1 MDKKFLDDVADK
13 LENVQFLSAE
23 LDKTHGHDVDGV
35 KADYEEACADL
46 EKTLF
51 EWVEMQITDPEP
63 NEPEK
68 TATYY
73 RVMADKADE
82 IAVLLADISEEL
94 TQCAQAWRNY

>member
-1 MDKKFLDDVADK
+1 MDKRFLNEVADK
-13 LENVQFLSAE
+13 LENVQNLSAE

-46 EKTLF
+46 ERTLF

-68 TATYY
+68 TSRYY
-73 RVMADKADE
+73 NAIADKAGE
-82 IAVLLADISEEL
+82 LGMLLIDAGNYLLDCSKN
-94 TQCAQAWRNY
+94 WRR